1 MFSDRPGLCDP
12 RIAEH
17 VIRLNVE
24 EKDWPKQPRP
34 YQVPPIFRAE
44 VERQLEELLQEGI
57 IERATSPFAHP
68 LVCVMKADKSIRV
81 CTDNRYV
88 NSMTTPDRQPMK
100 RISEILDQVGSA
112 RYITTLDATNGY
124 WQIQVEESSRPYTA
138 FVFNQ
143 TYVWRRL
150 NFGLKNAAATYQN
163 AMERI
168 LEAHKQY
175 AAAYIDDVTIFSSTW
190 SEHMQHVD
198 GVLTAISASGIKLR
212 LRKCHFAHQ
221 ELKILGH
228 IVGNGVRKPD
238 PDKVRAVMALKAPT
252 TKKEVQ
258 QFIGMLSFYRS
269 FIPNMSE
276 KTMHLTELTKGRRSK
291 VLKLNKDQLEEFENL
306 KTELCNIT
314 SLHTPVFDGVTPFI
328 VETDAS
334 SHSVAAALA
343 QSQPD
348 GREFPIAFAS
358 AKLTESQRNWSTIE
372 REGYAVIF
380 ALRKFECYL
389 IGSPV
394 IIITDH
400 NPLSYICDSSPK
412 SARLVRWSMS
422 LQKFDVMAIKHRKGV
437 DNVNCDS
444 LSRLMA

>member
-1 MFSDRPGLCDP
+1 M
-12 RIAEH
+12 
-17 VIRLNVE
+17 NVE

-34 YQVPPIFRAE
+34 YQVPPIFRTE

-258 QFIGMLSFYRS
+258 QFIGMQSFYRS

-276 KTMHLTELTKGRRSK
+276 KTRHLTELTKGRRSK

-314 SLHTPVFDGVTPFI
+314 SLHTPVFDGITPFI
-328 VETDAS
+328 VETDA
-334 SHSVAAALA
+334 
-343 QSQPD
+343 
-348 GREFPIAFAS
+348 
-358 AKLTESQRNWSTIE
+358 
-372 REGYAVIF
+372 
-380 ALRKFECYL
+380 
-389 IGSPV
+389 
-394 IIITDH
+394 
-400 NPLSYICDSSPK
+400 
-412 SARLVRWSMS
+412 
-422 LQKFDVMAIKHRKGV
+422 
-437 DNVNCDS
+437 
-444 LSRLMA
+444 

>member
-1 MFSDRPGLCDP
+1 
-12 RIAEH
+12 
-17 VIRLNVE
+17 
-24 EKDWPKQPRP
+24 
-34 YQVPPIFRAE
+34 
-44 VERQLEELLQEGI
+44 
-57 IERATSPFAHP
+57 
-68 LVCVMKADKSIRV
+68 
-81 CTDNRYV
+81 
-88 NSMTTPDRQPMK
+88 
-100 RISEILDQVGSA
+100 
-112 RYITTLDATNGY
+112 
-124 WQIQVEESSRPYTA
+124 
-138 FVFNQ
+138 
-143 TYVWRRL
+143 
-150 NFGLKNAAATYQN
+150 
-163 AMERI
+163 
-168 LEAHKQY
+168 
-175 AAAYIDDVTIFSSTW
+175 
-190 SEHMQHVD
+190 
-198 GVLTAISASGIKLR
+198 
-212 LRKCHFAHQ
+212 
-221 ELKILGH
+221 
-228 IVGNGVRKPD
+228 
-238 PDKVRAVMALKAPT
+238 MALKAPT
-252 TKKEVQ
+252 TKREVQ

-276 KTMHLTELTKGRRSK
+276 KIMHLTELTKGRRSK

-314 SLHTPVFDGVTPFI
+314 SLHTPVFDGITPFI
-328 VETDAS
+328 VETDTS

-372 REGYAVIF
+372 REGYALIF

-422 LQKFDVMAIKHRKGV
+422 LQKFDVMAIKHRKRV